1 MVTSRHLNLFGR
13 AHDVGRGH
21 FFEHVMS
28 TPVLSMRR
36 FQKINGR
43 TLKTLFMFK
52 KYKVYRHHNAM
63 VFGLVFF

>member
-28 TPVLSMRR
+28 TPVSSMRR
-36 FQKINGR
+36 FQLSLENQWTYIENTLHVQKI
-43 TLKTLFMFK
+43 
-52 KYKVYRHHNAM
+52 
-63 VFGLVFF
+63 